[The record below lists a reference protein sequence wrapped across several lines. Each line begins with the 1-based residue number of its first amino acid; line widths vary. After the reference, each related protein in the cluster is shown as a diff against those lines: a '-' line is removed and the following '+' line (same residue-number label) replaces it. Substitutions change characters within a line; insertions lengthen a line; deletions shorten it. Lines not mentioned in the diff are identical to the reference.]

1 VNTILVR
8 YAEMGLKGPPV
19 RRRFERTLLDNI
31 MSMLAQE
38 GVEALVE
45 AGEGRVYVRTDSM
58 EKAVEA
64 LIRTFGVASVSPAI
78 SCPSDREKIAS
89 VAADFSKDLMGP
101 EDSFAIRARRE
112 GGRHPFTS
120 MDLAREVGSAVLE
133 ANRDKGVRVDL
144 NSPRVQILL
153 EVRGPVTYIYSQIF
167 NGPGGLPIGSQGK
180 VVAIVEK
187 ERDLLSAW
195 LMMKR
200 GCRTALLTETP
211 EMVVPLSR
219 WSPELKVEPL
229 ESLECMIS
237 NWGALGVAYGY
248 TYDEMEKIKL
258 ARPGVTAFFP
268 LVGKSDQEIE
278 IELRVIWR

>member
-31 MSMLAQE
+31 MSMFAQE

-58 EKAVEA
+58 EKAVGA
-64 LIRTFGVASVSPAI
+64 LTRTFGVASVSPAI

-89 VAADFSKDLMGP
+89 AAADFSKDLMGP

-112 GGRHPFTS
+112 GSHPFTS
-120 MDLAREVGSAVLE
+120 MDLARAGGSAVLGV
-133 ANRDKGVRVDL
+133 NRDKGVRVDL
-144 NSPRVQILL
+144 TSPRVQILL
-153 EVRGPVTYIYSQIF
+153 EVRGPMTYIYSQIF
-167 NGPGGLPIGSQGK
+167 NGPGGLPLGSQGK

-211 EMVVPLSR
+211 EMGVPLSR

-229 ESLECMIS
+229 ESLERMIS
-237 NWGALGVAYGY
+237 NWGALGVVYGY

-278 IELRVIWR
+278 RELRVIWR

>member
-19 RRRFERTLLDNI
+19 RRRFQRALLDNI

-58 EKAVEA
+58 EKAVEV
-64 LIRTFGVASVSPAI
+64 LTRTFGVASVSPAI

-101 EDSFAIRARRE
+101 GDSFAIRARRE
-112 GGRHPFTS
+112 GSHPFTS
-120 MDLAREVGSAVLE
+120 MDLAREVGSAVLDV
-133 ANRDKGVRVDL
+133 NRDKGVRVDL
-144 NSPRVQILL
+144 TSPRVQILL

-167 NGPGGLPIGSQGK
+167 NGPGGLPLGSQGK

-187 ERDLLSAW
+187 ERDLLSTW

-211 EMVVPLSR
+211 EIVVPLSR

-229 ESLECMIS
+229 ESLERMIS
-237 NWGALGVAYGY
+237 NWGALGVVYGY
-248 TYDEMEKIKL
+248 TYDEMEKIRR

-268 LVGKSDQEIE
+268 LVGKSEQEIE
-278 IELRVIWR
+278 RELKVIWR